1 MLTIH
6 SVNPTGLFSYGE
18 CNTIQLDN
26 SGLIHLV
33 GVNED
38 KGGDSNGSGKSSL
51 FNSTCELL
59 YGDNPTGVKN
69 AGVVNSVWN
78 KGTCARLEFTSHE
91 NIRYRI
97 TYCRGWKKDLYP
109 VDNDNKVSYVG
120 TSLFLDKFVDG
131 VWRDDRGAGMPQTRQ
146 KILDAIGIPYDRF
159 ISVCYMS
166 SRIGSS
172 FIRGTTKERVDLL
185 SGITGV
191 YEWDKILERARS
203 QKRNYQSQI
212 EAIQRK
218 IAYETGAVD
227 SLKSQI
233 KSVNVGQINV
243 EIKSKEA
250 FIESLRSQYETLKEK
265 IKGVETDIANLVTE
279 RDNSYNQDLVKRI
292 NSEIDALNKEYNK
305 ITYVPETHVVVP
317 KELENAIAESG
328 NKINFLKGK
337 LGSIQSE
344 SAKLLDMKDCPLCG
358 GKVSEKKKTNILDKI
373 HEIEEEIEQELKNY
387 QERKI
392 EYDTFVYNAI
402 EENKRQNE
410 VKRVEKDNL
419 LKQVE
424 DKRKESSMALEKYT
438 QLNSTIEGVNRQL
451 SVVKDERSK
460 IKSQGESLKS
470 EIDRLRG
477 RLVDHERMSTQVLEK
492 EDAVTAL
499 RGEISGVETEIV
511 TYDWL
516 INNIPYIKLHKLSV
530 SMADLSDMI
539 NKYLMEMGDSSKVVI
554 KSFDMKKDIKG
565 AADIKDLLKSEI
577 KLEIID
583 GNKNIDPK
591 LYSDGEIGKISN
603 AFIRGLHDL
612 ALRSGYGCNIMMLD
626 EIFSFIDEG
635 NSQKVS
641 DSFTKSVKGKT
652 VFITDNSGR
661 VRDLVNFDKV
671 WVVRKKNGQSKIEV

>member
-1 MLTIH
+1 
-6 SVNPTGLFSYGE
+6 
-18 CNTIQLDN
+18 
-26 SGLIHLV
+26 
-33 GVNED
+33 
-38 KGGDSNGSGKSSL
+38 
-51 FNSTCELL
+51 
-59 YGDNPTGVKN
+59 
-69 AGVVNSVWN
+69 
-78 KGTCARLEFTSHE
+78 
-91 NIRYRI
+91 
-97 TYCRGWKKDLYP
+97 
-109 VDNDNKVSYVG
+109 
-120 TSLFLDKFVDG
+120 
-131 VWRDDRGAGMPQTRQ
+131 
-146 KILDAIGIPYDRF
+146 
-159 ISVCYMS
+159 
-166 SRIGSS
+166 
-172 FIRGTTKERVDLL
+172 
-185 SGITGV
+185 
-191 YEWDKILERARS
+191 
-203 QKRNYQSQI
+203 
-212 EAIQRK
+212 
-218 IAYETGAVD
+218 
-227 SLKSQI
+227 
-233 KSVNVGQINV
+233 
-243 EIKSKEA
+243 
-250 FIESLRSQYETLKEK
+250 
-265 IKGVETDIANLVTE
+265 
-279 RDNSYNQDLVKRI
+279 
-292 NSEIDALNKEYNK
+292 
-305 ITYVPETHVVVP
+305 
-317 KELENAIAESG
+317 
-328 NKINFLKGK
+328 
-337 LGSIQSE
+337 
-344 SAKLLDMKDCPLCG
+344 MKDCPLCG

-373 HEIEEEIEQELKNY
+373 HEIEVEIEQELKNY

-410 VKRVEKDNL
+410 SKRVEKDNL

-492 EDAVTAL
+492 EDAVTTL

-516 INNIPYIKLHKLSV
+516 ITNIPYIKLHKLSV